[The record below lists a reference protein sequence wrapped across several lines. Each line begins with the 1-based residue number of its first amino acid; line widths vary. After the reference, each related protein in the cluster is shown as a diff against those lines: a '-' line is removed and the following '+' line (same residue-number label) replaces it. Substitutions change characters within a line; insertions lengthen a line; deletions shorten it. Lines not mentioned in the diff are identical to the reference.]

1 MHNSLVRI
9 ALAALLACSFIS
21 SSTVLAQS
29 GGKHK
34 APGFTLPGQNKTIQL
49 SKYKGKVVY
58 LDFWAS
64 WCEPCKRSFP
74 WMNEL
79 QALYGEDGFEIIA
92 VNLDTSRKEAEDF
105 LKKMPAKFD
114 IAFDK
119 SGKTAQAYNLKAM
132 PSSFLIDRK
141 GRLVHKSLG
150 YRVEEKKIVEKK
162 IQKLVGKSV
171 VANR

>member
-1 MHNSLVRI
+1 MRNPLIRTAVAAIAAYSL
-9 ALAALLACSFIS
+9 LLPSFAS
-21 SSTVLAQS
+21 AQ
-29 GGKHK
+29 K

-79 QALYGEDGFEIIA
+79 QTTYGDDGFKIIA
-92 VNLDTSRKEAEDF
+92 VNLDTDRKDAEEF
-105 LKKMPAKFD
+105 LKQMPAKFD
-114 IAFDK
+114 VAFDR
-119 SGKTAQAYNLKAM
+119 SGKTAEAYNLKAM
-132 PSSFLIDRK
+132 PSSYLIDK
-141 GRLVHKSLG
+141 NGRLVHKSLG

-162 IQKLVGKSV
+162 IQKLVGKRV

>member
-1 MHNSLVRI
+1 MLNSIVRT
-9 ALAALLACSFIS
+9 ALAALLVCSFVS
-21 SSTVLAQS
+21 PSFVLAQS

-34 APGFTLPGQNKTIQL
+34 APGFSLPGKNKTIQL
-49 SKYKGKVVY
+49 SSYKGKVVY

-79 QALYGEDGFEIIA
+79 QETYGENGFKIIA
-92 VNLDTSRKEAEDF
+92 VNLDTDRNDAEKF
-105 LKKMPAKFD
+105 LKQMPAKFE

-119 SGKTAQAYNLKAM
+119 SGKTAEAYNLKAM

-162 IQKLVGKSV
+162 IQKLVGKR
-171 VANR
+171 VAASR

>member
-1 MHNSLVRI
+1 MRNSIIRI
-9 ALAALLACSFIS
+9 ALAVVVIYSFIS
-21 SSTVLAQS
+21 PTSALA
-29 GGKHK
+29 GGKHQ
-34 APGFTLPGQNKTIQL
+34 APGFTLPGQNQTIQL

-92 VNLDTSRKEAEDF
+92 VNLDTSRKDAEEF
-105 LKKMPAKFD
+105 LKEMPAKFD
-114 IAFDK
+114 VAFDK
-119 SGKTAQAYNLKAM
+119 SGKTAEAYHLKAM
-132 PSSFLIDRK
+132 PSSFLIDRN

-150 YRVEEKKIVEKK
+150 YRAEEKKIVEKK
-162 IQKLVGKSV
+162 IQKLVGRSV

>member
-1 MHNSLVRI
+1 MQHSIIRL
-9 ALAALLACSFIS
+9 ALALLAISSFIAPPS
-21 SSTVLAQS
+21 AFAQS
-29 GGKHK
+29 GDKYT

-49 SKYKGKVVY
+49 SDYKGKVVY

-79 QALYGEDGFEIIA
+79 QSLYGEDGFEIIA
-92 VNLDTSRKEAEDF
+92 VNLDTSRKDAEEF
-105 LKKMPAKFD
+105 LKQMPANFD
-114 IAFDK
+114 VAFDK
-119 SGKTAQAYNLKAM
+119 SGKTAEAYNLKAM

-150 YRVEEKKIVEKK
+150 YRVQEKKIVEKK
-162 IQKLVGKSV
+162 IQKLVDKSV
-171 VANR
+171 MAIR

>member
-1 MHNSLVRI
+1 MQHSIIRL
-9 ALAALLACSFIS
+9 ALAVLAIS
-21 SSTVLAQS
+21 SLIAPSSAFAQS
-29 GGKHK
+29 GDKYA

-49 SKYKGKVVY
+49 SDYKGKVVY

-79 QALYGEDGFEIIA
+79 QSLYGEDGFEIIA
-92 VNLDTSRKEAEDF
+92 VNLDTSRKDAEEF
-105 LKKMPAKFD
+105 LKQMPATFD
-114 IAFDK
+114 VAFDK
-119 SGKTAQAYNLKAM
+119 SGKTAEAYNLKAM

-150 YRVEEKKIVEKK
+150 YRVQEKKIVEKK

-171 VANR
+171 MAIR